1 MNPSFEFQC
10 ECLHILQDGTL
21 RTATKFNHKL
31 QNKYFLQIRVFD
43 NGSPPLYSDTYVSVN
58 IIEES
63 QYPPSL
69 FPLEIGII
77 SYQDDFPGAV
87 VGQIKASDQ
96 DPYDKLNYE
105 IVSMNNPTNSMP
117 STQIL
122 NEAQNLFE
130 IDHSDGTIIALQ
142 GLDVGGYSLNI
153 SVSDGK
159 FTSFTTARVNV
170 NLVSKFEKIVCESQ
184 LIKNGCFSFPMRC
197 SLNLSSFVLLILDQ
211 RSLYVTT

>member
-1 MNPSFEFQC
+1 V
-10 ECLHILQDGTL
+10 T
-21 RTATKFNHKL
+21 
-31 QNKYFLQIRVFD
+31 
-43 NGSPPLYSDTYVSVN
+43 VN

-63 QYPPSL
+63 QYPPAL

-87 VGQIKASDQ
+87 VGRIKASDQ
-96 DPYDKLNYE
+96 DPYDKLSYE
-105 IVSMNNPTNSMP
+105 IVSLNSPANSMP
-117 STQIL
+117 STQVL

-170 NLVSKFEKIVCESQ
+170 NLVCKLLPVLGERPQPDFLE
-184 LIKNGCFSFPMRC
+184 
-197 SLNLSSFVLLILDQ
+197 LNFF
-211 RSLYVTT
+211 